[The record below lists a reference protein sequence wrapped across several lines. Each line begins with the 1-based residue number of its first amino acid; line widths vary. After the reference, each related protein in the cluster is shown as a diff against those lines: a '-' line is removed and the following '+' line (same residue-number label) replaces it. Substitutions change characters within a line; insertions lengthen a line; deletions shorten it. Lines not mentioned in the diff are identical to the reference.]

1 MIQDSDNT
9 ADQDEGANSAFV
21 ATDDVLT
28 IVEALRAKGL
38 VEGDGAG
45 LALTTLGE
53 ATLVRLSA
61 SLQ

>member
-1 MIQDSDNT
+1 MVKDNHST

-53 ATLVRLSA
+53 AALARLGA